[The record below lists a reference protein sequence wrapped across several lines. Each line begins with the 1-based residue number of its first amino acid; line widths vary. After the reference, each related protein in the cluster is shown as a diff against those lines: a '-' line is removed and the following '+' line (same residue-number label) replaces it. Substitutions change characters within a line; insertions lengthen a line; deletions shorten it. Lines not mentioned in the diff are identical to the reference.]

1 MGCTVSTV
9 ASGASAGGFRV
20 GDHVELRRGAP
31 TSDTLGL
38 GEVGELLELSV
49 AAAGRVRGP
58 RHRDK
63 WIKVTDLQR
72 CAPPGLAPLQQALWW
87 LRRAAPQL
95 RDAPTGD
102 VDQFAALG
110 AVDTHASPDDL
121 SVHEPTHY
129 DLLAPFLPVAA
140 LPHVAARSQSL
151 GGAWAGESTGAVL
164 VAQVA
169 GITTLVEEQIAQLG
183 EAGAVRIEQLCDVLY
198 GALVETARGQAA
210 AVPSCIPHI
219 YGDRMVVCF
228 GSHPV
233 AAGAPASTRASALAL
248 RLAVTVV
255 QAAGLEQMDTLGK
268 NDPFVEVAFGDKSV
282 RTTTI
287 DGGGSEA
294 TWGVP
299 LVDQDETPLA
309 DQDEIVVSR
318 GPHMSGE
325 TLYFEVPDHQP
336 GDTFTMRVFD
346 ADLGGQDDLI
356 GETMVPVRAPPINP
370 ADGPAAGSESC
381 YEGWF
386 DINRSDDS
394 DKQDQTG
401 SSSGQVYLRVRV
413 TWIDDDDRAS
423 VAACHCAQAMQQ
435 CIREWGT
442 DAGLSLSC
450 GIGSGCVQWV
460 HCHSEATNY
469 STANAPAEVRSVR
482 RKVMVRGAAVME
494 AHRAARHAGA
504 AHVCVAAAVAKS
516 AQEGFRFR
524 RCDDEL
530 GDTLQLL
537 PASGSAISH
546 DDDDTMASLDLP
558 NPCDVGCSEIRAKAH
573 RGLVP
578 YVPRVAVSFAQA
590 PAEFRRVCVLGVQL
604 HGFSASDASMRQLAD
619 LNSAFQD
626 ACKTLEAAESD
637 GIISQMGYAMS
648 PAGPNANHNGSC
660 SAMCLFGLGNS
671 EDVAVRCE
679 ENAVRS
685 AVRLSEL
692 LRNKTCGGQLP
703 VQAQEQSSMNTVNC
717 VGASCGVASGWAWIG
732 RVGHARAR
740 HELCAFGQ
748 CVSDAL
754 TLMADP
760 AASGTVLCTALV
772 EAKAADEFEMT
783 AVPPFVLSAET
794 LTAIEEGTSVF
805 RACRPK
811 EYL

>member
-9 ASGASAGGFRV
+9 ASGASAGGLRV
-20 GDHVELRRGAP
+20 GDYVELRRGAP

-49 AAAGRVRGP
+49 AGAGRVRGP
-58 RHRDK
+58 RHLDK

-72 CAPPGLAPLQQALWW
+72 CAPPGLAPLQQAVWW

-95 RDAPTGD
+95 RDAPSGD
-102 VDQFAALG
+102 ADQFAALG
-110 AVDTHASPDDL
+110 AVDTHASPDDT
-121 SVHEPTHY
+121 SAHERTHY

-183 EAGAVRIEQLCDVLY
+183 EAGAVRIEQLCDVLF
-198 GALVETARGQAA
+198 GALVEAARDQAA

-233 AAGAPASTRASALAL
+233 AAGAPTSSQAVSFAL

-255 QAAGLEQMDTLGK
+255 QAVSLEQMDTLGK
-268 NDPFVEVAFGDKSV
+268 NDPFVEVAFRDQAV

-287 DGGGSEA
+287 DGAGSEA

-299 LVDQDETPLA
+299 LVDQDETSLA

-318 GPHMSGE
+318 GPQTSGE

-336 GDTFTMRVFD
+336 GDTFTVRVFD

-356 GETMVPVRAPPINP
+356 GDTTVPVRAPPRNP
-370 ADGPAAGSESC
+370 ADGPVAGSESC

-386 DINRSDDS
+386 DIIRGDGR
-394 DKQDQTG
+394 QDQ
-401 SSSGQVYLRVRV
+401 SSGQVYLRVRV

-435 CIREWGT
+435 CINEWGT

-460 HCHSEATNY
+460 HCHSEATKY
-469 STANAPAEVRSVR
+469 STANAQAEVRSVR

-494 AHRAARHAGA
+494 AHRAARHASAGQ
-504 AHVCVAAAVAKS
+504 VCVAAAVAKS

-524 RCDDEL
+524 RCDGEF
-530 GDTLQLL
+530 GDALRILQTGGTREQ
-537 PASGSAISH
+537 AF
-546 DDDDTMASLDLP
+546 DDAMASLDLP
-558 NPCDVGCSEIRAKAH
+558 TPSDVGCSEIRAKAH

-578 YVPRVAVSFAQA
+578 YVPRIAVSFAQA
-590 PAEFRRVCVLGVQL
+590 PAEFRRVCVLAVQL
-604 HGFSASDASMRQLAD
+604 QGFSATDGSMRQLAD

-626 ACKTLEAAESD
+626 ACKTLESAESD
-637 GIISQMGYAMS
+637 GIISQMGYAMF
-648 PAGPNANHNGSC
+648 PTTGRDDNHNGSC
-660 SAMCLFGLGNS
+660 SAICLFGLGNS

-692 LRNKTCGGQLP
+692 LRDKTCGGQLP
-703 VQAQEQSSMNTVNC
+703 VQAQVKSSMNTVNC

-754 TLMADP
+754 TLVTDP
-760 AASGTVLCTALV
+760 AASGTVLCTSVV
-772 EAKAADEFEMT
+772 EAKVADEFEMT

-794 LTAIEEGTSVF
+794 LKAVADDTTVF
-805 RACRPK
+805 RACRAK